1 MSYNPEASDVD
12 VTRGW
17 ASCHGCGYAFV
28 SRTATHTVHDC
39 LTVLRERVDALE
51 EATRP
56 KPVGAPTPTGPALYD
71 GLETGE
77 EIAKVRAATGCNYNT
92 ARQALRRTGWDVEG
106 AIARIKFRL
115 VRSPVEDPK

>member
-1 MSYNPEASDVD
+1 
-12 VTRGW
+12 
-17 ASCHGCGYAFV
+17 
-28 SRTATHTVHDC
+28 
-39 LTVLRERVDALE
+39 LRERVDALE

-77 EIAKVRAATGCNYNT
+77 EIAKVRGTTGCSYNT
-92 ARQALRRTGWDVEG
+92 ARQALRRCGWNVDD
-106 AIARIKFRL
+106 AIARVKFRL